1 MFLLGSRTD
10 VRVRRILERQKAS
23 KFSYEGVGATR
34 TLLPAGGEMHR
45 GRFRLGEGS
54 QVFFKAREAVQQ
66 WRMFDVSWVR
76 LCRENLPLEAGR
88 TVAIMAGGFGVWMV
102 NVCRVVY
109 VIDEPRRY
117 GFAYGTLADHAEA
130 GEERFLV
137 EWRDDNSV
145 WYEVLAFSHE
155 KHILAKL
162 AYPIARRLQKRFRN
176 DSGLAMQKAAAV
188 ASSGALR
195 TP

>member
-1 MFLLGSRTD
+1 MFLLGSKTD
-10 VRVRRILERQKAS
+10 VGVRRILERQKAS
-23 KFSYEGVGATR
+23 TFSYEGVGMTR
-34 TLLPAGGEMHR
+34 TLLPAGSEVHR
-45 GRFRLGEGS
+45 GQFLLGEGS
-54 QVFFKAREAVQQ
+54 LVFYKAKEAVRE
-66 WRMFDVSWVR
+66 WRMFEIPWVH
-76 LCRENLPLEAGR
+76 LCRENLPLKAGN
-88 TVAIMAGGFGVWMV
+88 TVAILAGGFGVWMV

-117 GFAYGTLADHAEA
+117 GFAYGTLPEHVEA

-162 AYPIARRLQKRFRN
+162 AYPVARRLQKRFRR
-176 DSGLAMQKAAAV
+176 DSGLAMQKASAV
-188 ASSGALR
+188 GSSGALR
-195 TP
+195 T